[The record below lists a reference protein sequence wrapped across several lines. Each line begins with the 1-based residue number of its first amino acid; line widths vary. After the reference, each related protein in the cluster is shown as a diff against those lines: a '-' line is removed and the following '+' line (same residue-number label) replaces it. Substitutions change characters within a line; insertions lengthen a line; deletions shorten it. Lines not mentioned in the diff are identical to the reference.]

1 MAGLN
6 IPGVTDQYKT
16 NDTVE
21 KLMQVE
27 RIPLTRE
34 QKSLDTYNA
43 QRDAWRDVNR
53 LLSSL
58 RDSTKTLYSFENPF
72 NNKLTT
78 STDEYAITATA
89 NRSAEF
95 QSFKV
100 EVIQPATADRFLSAE
115 LENNYKVPAG
125 TYTFKTG
132 EKQLTFNW
140 KGGSLK
146 DFSDAVNKRGKNIV
160 KTMIVGASAGKKTLL
175 VEGLQ
180 TGKENQLIF
189 EDASKKFAEDIGLVS
204 PVRDTDE
211 SISFGKRA
219 EEISAAPAK
228 DFGDAKRMPSLSRSK
243 VSFSTDEKT
252 NAKSYVLE
260 PRGAFKIDLPE
271 SVKQNKNLHVK
282 LSFHAEETEDITYAI
297 NNTATAPEIPSG
309 GFAEFGG
316 IEIENFNSETLLK
329 DQAVKA
335 EPLEEIKSERILYA
349 LMKDGTEK
357 LIPTRDVLTKDVDL
371 DLSLEEYENISSFV
385 IRNRNTG
392 HRITV
397 TNIETYNPAI
407 KTGYK
412 PNNAIAQAGD
422 AIIKY
427 EGITITRPTN
437 DIDDVVPEITL
448 HVHEKTEKPATLAV
462 KPDTEASKNALIDFV
477 GKYNQAVA
485 EINILS
491 QDKPEIINELEYLT
505 EDQRDAEMEKLGIF
519 QTEFS
524 LSSIKSNM
532 SNIITSSY
540 RFSDEADVTML
551 ADIGIAT
558 NASGFSGSYSQS
570 KLRGYLE
577 IDEKKLD
584 EALENHLDDIKAV
597 FGFDSDGDLIIDSG
611 IAYKLD
617 KQIGAYTQTGGI
629 LALKTSSLDSKIKDS
644 EKRIATLES
653 QLEVTEANL
662 RRKYGQMEGSLSSL
676 ENQQNTISNFTK
688 QQQNSNR

>member
-34 QKSLDTYNA
+34 QKSLDQYNA

-58 RDSTKTLYSFENPF
+58 RDSIKTLYSFENPF
-72 NNKLTT
+72 NNKLTE
-78 STDEYAITATA
+78 SSDEFAVTADA
-89 NRSAEF
+89 NRSADF
-95 QSFKV
+95 QSFKID
-100 EVIQPATADRFLSAE
+100 VIQPATADRFLSGE
-115 LENNYKVPAG
+115 LENNYKVPTG

-146 DFSDAVNKRGKNIV
+146 DFSEAVNKRGKNIV

-175 VEGLQ
+175 IEGLQ
-180 TGKENQLIF
+180 TGSENRIYF
-189 EDASKKFAEDIGLVS
+189 EDDAKKFAEEIGMIS
-204 PVRDTDE
+204 PAKDE
-211 SISFGKRA
+211 TVSFGKKI
-219 EEISAAPAK
+219 EEI
-228 DFGDAKRMPSLSRSK
+228 
-243 VSFSTDEKT
+243 T
-252 NAKSYVLE
+252 NAPQIDSGDNSEMPALSKNNVSYSTETESYILE
-260 PRGAFKIDLPE
+260 PRGAFKIDIPE
-271 SVKQNKNLHVK
+271 TLKKDKSYQIKFKIQSEK
-282 LSFHAEETEDITYAI
+282 TEDITD
-297 NNTATAPEIPSG
+297 NLNEQSRFPVIPQVG
-309 GFAEFGG
+309 KAEFGG
-316 IEIENFNSETLLK
+316 IVIENFSSDSLLK
-329 DQAVKA
+329 TPALPP
-335 EPLEEIKSERILYA
+335 EPLEKIETERILYA
-349 LMKDGTEK
+349 LYNDGSEK
-357 LIPTRDVLTKDVDL
+357 LIPTRDILIKDSEIN
-371 DLSLEEYENISSFV
+371 LSMNEFENLSALI

-392 HRITV
+392 HKIKISE
-397 TNIETYNPAI
+397 IETYNP
-407 KTGYK
+407 KNVTGYK
-412 PNNAIAQAGD
+412 PNNAITQAGD

-448 HVHEKTEKPATLAV
+448 HLHEKTEKTATISV
-462 KPDTEASKNALIDFV
+462 KPDVESSKTALIDFV
-477 GKYNQAVA
+477 GKYNQTVA

-491 QDKPEIINELEYLT
+491 QTKTEIINELDYLT
-505 EDQRDAEMEKLGIF
+505 QEEKDAEMEKLGMF

-524 LSSIKSNM
+524 LTSIKSNM
-532 SNIITSSY
+532 SNIISSSY
-540 RFSDEADVTML
+540 KFSDDAQISML
-551 ADIGIAT
+551 SDLGIAT
-558 NASGFSGSYSQS
+558 NASGFGGGYSQS

-584 EALENHLDDIKAV
+584 EALNNHLDDIKSM
-597 FGFDSDGDLIIDSG
+597 FGYDSDGDLIVDSG
-611 IAYKLD
+611 IAYKMD

-629 LALKTSSLDSKIKDS
+629 LALKTSALDSKIKDS

-662 RRKYGQMEGSLSSL
+662 RNKYGQMEGSLNSL
-676 ENQQNTISNFTK
+676 ESQQNTISNFTK
-688 QQQNSNR
+688 QQQNNR

>member
-34 QKSLDTYNA
+34 QKTLDQYNA

-78 STDEYAITATA
+78 STDEFAVTADA
-89 NRSAEF
+89 NRSADF
-95 QSFKV
+95 QSFKID
-100 EVIQPATADRFLSAE
+100 VIQPATADRFLSEE
-115 LENNYKVPAG
+115 LENNYKVPSG

-140 KGGSLK
+140 KGGNLK
-146 DFSDAVNKRGKNIV
+146 DFSEAVNKRGKNIV

-175 VEGLQ
+175 IEGLQ

-189 EDASKKFAEDIGLVS
+189 EDSAKSFAESIGMIS
-204 PVRDTDE
+204 PVREE
-211 SISFGKRA
+211 SVSFAKKMDDA
-219 EEISAAPAK
+219 SAAPAK
-228 DFGDAKRMPSLSRSK
+228 DFGDGDRMPALSR
-243 VSFSTDEKT
+243 T
-252 NAKSYVLE
+252 NVSYVEESYRLE
-260 PRGAFKIDLPE
+260 PRGAFKLDLPE
-271 SVKQNKNLHVK
+271 EIKRNKNIHIK
-282 LSFHAEETEDITYAI
+282 LSLHAEETEDITI
-297 NNTATAPEIPSG
+297 KLNQESPSPEIPEG
-309 GFAEFGG
+309 GFAAFGG
-316 IEIENFNSETLLK
+316 IEIRNFDSDALITKPEKNP
-329 DQAVKA
+329 
-335 EPLEEIKSERILYA
+335 EPLEEIKSERVLFA
-349 LMKDGTEK
+349 LMKDGSEK
-357 LIPTRDVLTKDVDL
+357 LIPTRDLLEKDVDL
-371 DLSLEEYENISSFV
+371 DLDMSEYEGMTALIV
-385 IRNRNTG
+385 RNRNTG
-392 HRITV
+392 HKLTVDKIT
-397 TNIETYNPAI
+397 TFDSSL

-412 PNNAIAQAGD
+412 ANNAISNAGD
-422 AIIKY
+422 AVIKY

-437 DIDDVVPEITL
+437 DIDDVVPEVTL
-448 HVHEKTEKPATLAV
+448 HLHEKTEKTATIEI
-462 KPDTEASKNALIDFV
+462 KPDTEASKTALIDFV

-491 QDKPEIINELEYLT
+491 QNKAEIVNELEYLSDD
-505 EDQRDAEMEKLGIF
+505 EREKEMEKLGLF

-524 LSSIKSNM
+524 LTSIKSNM
-532 SNIITSSY
+532 SNIVTGNYKFDDDAQVSLL
-540 RFSDEADVTML
+540 SDL
-551 ADIGIAT
+551 GIAT
-558 NASGFSGSYSQS
+558 NASGFGGGYSQS

-584 EALENHLDDIKAV
+584 EALANHLDDIKEM
-597 FGFDSDGDLIIDSG
+597 FGYDSDGDLIIDTG

-629 LALKTSSLDSKIKDS
+629 LSLKTSSLDSKIKAS
-644 EKRIATLES
+644 EKKIASLEL
-653 QLEVTEANL
+653 QMQDKEADL
-662 RRKYGQMEGSLSSL
+662 RNKYGQMEGSLSSL
-676 ENQQNTISNFTK
+676 ESQQNQISNFTK
-688 QQQNSNR
+688 QQQNNR